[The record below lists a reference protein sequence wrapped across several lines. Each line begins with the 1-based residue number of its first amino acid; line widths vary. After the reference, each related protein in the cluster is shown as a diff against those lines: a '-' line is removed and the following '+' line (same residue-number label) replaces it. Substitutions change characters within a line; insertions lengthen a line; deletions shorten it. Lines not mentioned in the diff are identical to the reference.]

1 MEDLFE
7 SKIFKKLYE
16 KRLKMIKGNH
26 PEYSPEKQRAISYV
40 ITKENSMGNGVS
52 IYVDTDTGLI
62 IGGEAFGD

>member
-1 MEDLFE
+1 MYT
-7 SKIFKKLYE
+7 SI
-16 KRLKMIKGNH
+16 KRK
-26 PEYSPEKQRAISYV
+26 AYV